1 MSIEI
6 YTFYNYINS
15 NVSNNITNFKNLFS
29 DKINK
34 LPDKIVSSKYLIKHL
49 DIQTNVEFII
59 FQNTFLDYFKSK
71 LSSARLN
78 YGSKL

>member
-15 NVSNNITNFKNLFS
+15 NVSNNITNFKNLFC

-71 LSSARLN
+71 LSSAR
-78 YGSKL
+78 

>member
-15 NVSNNITNFKNLFS
+15 NVSNNITNFKNVFS

-34 LPDKIVSSKYLIKHL
+34 LPDKIISSKSLIKHL
-49 DIQTNVEFII
+49 DIKTNVEFKI
-59 FQNTFLDYFKSK
+59 FKNTFLDYFKSK
-71 LSSARLN
+71 LNRL
-78 YGSKL
+78 

>member
-59 FQNTFLDYFKSK
+59 FKNTFLDYFKSK
-71 LSSARLN
+71 LSSAR
-78 YGSKL
+78 